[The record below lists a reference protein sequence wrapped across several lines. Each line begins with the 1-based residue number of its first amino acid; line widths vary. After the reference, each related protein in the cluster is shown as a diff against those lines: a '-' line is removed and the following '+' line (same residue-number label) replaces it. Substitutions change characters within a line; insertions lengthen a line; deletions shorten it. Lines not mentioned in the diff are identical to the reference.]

1 MDMKKSTVEVVVQAE
16 QLRKEAGSDKM
27 YVEYVFYGLLKVASY
42 LEDPRKGME
51 YRGEAEELRLF
62 LEEQMRSISSARMKL
77 KEDAMNG
84 SKSFDDAAVPVG
96 RAAEIA
102 GGSQFSPLDL
112 AKAILED
119 PSPVIREACRVK
131 TAAGAAEDA
140 RYDPGATVVDVGNLS
155 SAADDLRKQ
164 QEEEEERKRREAEEQ
179 RKKEEAK
186 RRREELARKRKEEE
200 ERKKKEE
207 EDRLRREQ
215 EEERKR
221 RAEEARKRKE
231 EEERKKQEESGNGMT
246 MEQLRQLFDM
256 LPVPDKKKKKTK
268 IGLITFRGGKTAAV
282 LQYIA
287 LALLLPFAIAAA
299 VELLTGRGIV
309 THPPTEWAAFG
320 VRMFLLLWA
329 FWVFRGLCDL
339 IGIWSKSFCLYL
351 RTYGDVALIM
361 WITVSVKTI
370 FGMPEYPVWIRYVSG
385 ILAILVMS
393 VGAALYESL
402 GYSDEQKKRSIKFV
416 SAQGPVPKVVFQ
428 KLTRLG
434 LFPCAILLGLWITTH
449 TQGHPGSMF
458 AGLFGNPIEP
468 LQDWQIKAIW
478 IGEFIF
484 AWNVPYTILTS
495 LHLGAKSRWYY
506 GGGEGLIKF
515 AAAFWTMMF
524 IPLMVLFL
532 HWLFKWYPMQLW
544 VIIVL
549 GVYTLFSVITGIV
562 SAKS

>member
-42 LEDPRKGME
+42 LEDPRKGTE
-51 YRGEAEELRLF
+51 YRSEAEELRLF
-62 LEEQMRSISSARMKL
+62 LEEKMRSISSARTKL

-84 SKSFDDAAVPVG
+84 SKGFDDAAVPVG

-131 TAAGAAEDA
+131 TATGAAEDA
-140 RYDPGATVVDVGNLS
+140 RYDPGATVVDVGSLS
-155 SAADDLRKQ
+155 SAAEDLKKQ

-200 ERKKKEE
+200 ERKK
-207 EDRLRREQ
+207 
-215 EEERKR
+215 
-221 RAEEARKRKE
+221 
-231 EEERKKQEESGNGMT
+231 QEESGGGMT

-256 LPVPDKKKKKTK
+256 LPVPDNKKKKKTK

-299 VELLTGRGIV
+299 AELLTGRGIV

-402 GYSDEQKKRSIKFV
+402 GYSDEQKKRSIKYAL
-416 SAQGPVPKVVFQ
+416 AQGPVPKVVFQ

-434 LFPCAILLGLWITTH
+434 IFPCAILLGLWITTH
-449 TQGHPGSMF
+449 TQDHPGSMF

-524 IPLMVLFL
+524 IPLMVAFL
-532 HWLFKWYPMQLW
+532 HWLFHWEWQLW